1 MFGFGNK
8 NKNAKVPFE
17 IRLQAYIAIQW
28 IRMEDLLA
36 LQQEVDA
43 SRDPD
48 VKQAWD
54 RFQSAISDGT
64 VEVDMSRNRRGY

>member
-1 MFGFGNK
+1 
-8 NKNAKVPFE
+8 
-17 IRLQAYIAIQW
+17 
-28 IRMEDLLA
+28 MEDLLA

-54 RFQSAISDGT
+54 RFQSAISDGV